1 LEKIPWISLGD
12 YPTRLEKLEK
22 MGEVRG
28 FSNLYIKR
36 DDCCNPVYGG
46 NKVRKLEYLLAD
58 AQRKKKHGKEV
69 KDQPLPQIDPASNP

>member
-1 LEKIPWISLGD
+1 MEKIPWISLGD

-22 MGEVRG
+22 MGEARG

-36 DDCCNPVYGG
+36 DGCYNPVYGG

-58 AQRKKKHGKEV
+58 AQLQEETWERG
-69 KDQPLPQIDPASNP
+69 